1 MSIAAINSMVLA
13 LTLEKSQLEAQRM
26 ILDQRRQT
34 LTLHSGEIQSDYQ
47 AKLSAKAI
55 ALGELDPKDE
65 DDKVIID
72 SIDQDWEIFKAEY
85 NVQSALIESQDKV
98 MEMERANLQT
108 KLEAITTSLESQE
121 KRLSKNVESEMKTFS

>member
-26 ILDQRRQT
+26 IIDQRRET
-34 LTLHSGEIQSDYQ
+34 LTLHTGELQSDYQ
-47 AKLSAKAI
+47 AKLSAKTLAM
-55 ALGELDPKDE
+55 GELDKDDPNYE
-65 DDKVIID
+65 SDYQDIDD
-72 SIDQDWEIFKAEY
+72 DWEVFKAEY
-85 NVQSALIESQDKV
+85 NVQSALLESQDKL